1 MLYEDEDDFF
11 IGSPRSKFFDII
23 FNANKDLVKH
33 KLLDLIDRYNAM
45 EILLEKN
52 LQSDND
58 AIESL
63 IKTTIYEEAD
73 EILRRNNNLFI
84 ATMGDILT
92 QHE

>member
-33 KLLDLIDRYNAM
+33 KLLDLVDRYNAM

-52 LQSDND
+52 LQSDSD

>member
-11 IGSPRSKFFDII
+11 TGSPRSKFFDII

-84 ATMGDILT
+84 AAMGDILT